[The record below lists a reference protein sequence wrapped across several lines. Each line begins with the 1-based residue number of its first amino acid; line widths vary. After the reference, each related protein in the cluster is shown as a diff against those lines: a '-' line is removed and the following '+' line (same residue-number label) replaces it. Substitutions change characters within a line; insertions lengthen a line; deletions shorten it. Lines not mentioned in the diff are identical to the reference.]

1 MFKNM
6 LPKYDIMEN
15 SIEIYKISDIIKRA
29 LPSGNFKIIGE
40 VSNPKFSHGHLFFN
54 LRDDRSSI
62 KTIMWSSKI
71 ASLQEELKD
80 GDKIVMMARID
91 YYESRGDI
99 NLIVDNI
106 ISVEGQGK
114 IYKQYM
120 KYLNRFKKLGYF
132 DKEKKKKLP
141 NPIRRILI
149 ATSETGAAIQDFFYN
164 IKNNR
169 SLLKY
174 DIMNVPVQGERCP
187 REIIKGFKKCKKLDS
202 YDIIV
207 ITRGGGSF
215 EDLFGF
221 SKPKLIEYIYNFD
234 YPVLSAIGHMV
245 DNPILD
251 MVADFNAPTPSLAG
265 QFIIDHN
272 KSYLR
277 ILKNDNI
284 MMKNRLEHLL
294 EKMNSELQYSKDK
307 LQNQLF
313 FLQRTKIS
321 FKENIKSLLDKQ
333 LEEISN
339 QLKKLENMENNNDVV
354 IFFGK
359 KKTLDF
365 DTILKK
371 LQKNRSIRIVSGNR
385 KITISNYDIKVT

>member
-1 MFKNM
+1 MFKNI
-6 LPKYDIMEN
+6 LLKYDIMEN
-15 SIEIYKISDIIKRA
+15 SIEIYKIADIIKRS
-29 LPSGNFKIIGE
+29 LPSGSFKIIGE

-54 LRDDRSSI
+54 LKDERSSI
-62 KTIMWSSKI
+62 KTIIWSSKI

-91 YYESRGDI
+91 YYKSRGDI
-99 NLIVDNI
+99 NLVVENV

-114 IYKQYM
+114 IYKRYI
-120 KYLNRFKKLGYF
+120 KYIDRFKKLGYF
-132 DKEKKKKLP
+132 DKEKKRKLP
-141 NPIRRILI
+141 NPIRKILI
-149 ATSETGAAIQDFFYN
+149 VTSETGAAIQDFFYN
-164 IKNNR
+164 IKNNK

-174 DIMNVPVQGERCP
+174 DIMNVQVQGEKCP
-187 REIIKGFKKCKKLDS
+187 KNIINRLKNSKTLDN
-202 YDIIV
+202 YDIII

-294 EKMNSELQYSKDK
+294 EKMNRELQYSKDK

-313 FLQRTKIS
+313 FLQKTKIS

-339 QLKKLENMENNNDVV
+339 QLKKLENMENNNDVN

>member
-1 MFKNM
+1 
-6 LPKYDIMEN
+6 MEN
-15 SIEIYKISDIIKRA
+15 SLEIYKISEIIKKS
-29 LPSGNFKIIGE
+29 LPSGNFKIVGE

-54 LRDDRSSI
+54 LKDNKTSI

-80 GDKIVMMARID
+80 GDKIILMGRID
-91 YYESRGDI
+91 YYASRGDI
-99 NLIVDNI
+99 SLIVDNV

-120 KYLNRFKKLGYF
+120 KYLNKFKKLGFF

-141 NPIRRILI
+141 NPIRKILI
-149 ATSETGAAIQDFFYN
+149 ITSETGAAIQDFFYN
-164 IKNNR
+164 IKNNK

-187 REIIKGFKKCKKLDS
+187 RNIINGLKNCKTLDN
-202 YDIIV
+202 YDIII

-221 SKPKLIEYIYNFD
+221 SKPKLIEYIYNFE
-234 YPVLSAIGHMV
+234 YPIMSAIGHMV

-251 MVADFNAPTPSLAG
+251 MVADFSSPTPSLAG

-272 KSYLR
+272 KSYIR

-284 MMKNRLEHLL
+284 MMKDRLEHIL
-294 EKMNSELQYSKDK
+294 EKRNRELQIMKDR

-333 LEEISN
+333 LEEIAS
-339 QLKKLENMENNNDVV
+339 QLKKLENMENNKDVT

-371 LQKNRSIRIVSGNR
+371 LEKNRSIRIVSGNR
-385 KITISNYDIKVT
+385 KITISNYDIKVI

>member
-1 MFKNM
+1 
-6 LPKYDIMEN
+6 MEN
-15 SIEIYKISDIIKRA
+15 SLEIYKISEIIKKS
-29 LPSGNFKIIGE
+29 LPSGNFKIVGE

-54 LRDDRSSI
+54 LKDNKTSI

-80 GDKIVMMARID
+80 GDKIILMGRID
-91 YYESRGDI
+91 YYASRGDI
-99 NLIVDNI
+99 SLIVDNV

-120 KYLNRFKKLGYF
+120 KYLNKFKKLGFF

-141 NPIRRILI
+141 NPIRKILI
-149 ATSETGAAIQDFFYN
+149 ITSETGAAIQDFFYN
-164 IKNNR
+164 IKNNK

-187 REIIKGFKKCKKLDS
+187 REIIKGLEKNKDLDK
-202 YDIIV
+202 YEMIV

-221 SKPKLIEYIYNFD
+221 SKPKLIEFVYNFD
-234 YPVLSAIGHMV
+234 YPILSAIGHMI

-251 MVADFNAPTPSLAG
+251 MVADFTSPTPSLAG

-284 MMKNRLEHLL
+284 IMKNRLEHLL
-294 EKMNSELQYSKDK
+294 DEYSKKLQNIKDK
-307 LQNQLF
+307 LQSQLF
-313 FLQRTKIS
+313 FLQKTKIS
-321 FKENIKSLLDKQ
+321 FRENIKMLLDKQ
-333 LEEISN
+333 LDEISN
-339 QLKKLENMENNNDVV
+339 QLKKLENMQNNNDV
-354 IFFGK
+354 IIYFGK

-371 LQKNRSIRIVSGNR
+371 LKKNRKIKIVSGNN
-385 KITISNYDIKVT
+385 KITISNYDIKVI